1 MQTLSDDLPTTQD
14 FGVDGVQQIHVAGF
28 CSLKDVVL
36 EPGRLTLLI
45 GPNGAGKSNL
55 LQALRLLPLLRTRS
69 LQQYVRG
76 NGFAAALLHYGP
88 KVTEA
93 ITLAVVIKEQGLT
106 YRYKSS
112 LAFAPDDSLYFQE
125 ETLELTDAEGYSSS
139 GALGSGH
146 RESRL
151 MEAAGSRSE
160 FFQSDDLPEPQALAA
175 VNRWLARMTFYHF
188 HDTSAQS
195 KLRTH
200 ARREDD
206 RYPRSDGSNL
216 AAYLLRLKES
226 DHDADR
232 IAWQRINRHCRH
244 IAPAIKQL
252 DPVAVNGSVR
262 LDWIDDRDERFGCHQ
277 LSDGTL
283 RALALITV
291 LSQPTERLPWLISI
305 DEPELG
311 LHPAAIALIAELCR
325 SVSRHTQIILS
336 TQSTELLDH
345 FMVDEVVVVER
356 QQGETSLNRLSGKD
370 LRLWLE
376 DYSLREL
383 YAKGV
388 IGGTP

>member
-1 MQTLSDDLPTTQD
+1 
-14 FGVDGVQQIHVAGF
+14 
-28 CSLKDVVL
+28 
-36 EPGRLTLLI
+36 
-45 GPNGAGKSNL
+45 
-55 LQALRLLPLLRTRS
+55 
-69 LQQYVRG
+69 VRE

-88 KVTEA
+88 KATEA
-93 ITLAVVIKEQGLT
+93 IRLAVVIKEQGFT

-112 LAFAPDDSLYFQE
+112 LAFASDDSLYFLE
-125 ETLELTDAEGYSSS
+125 ETLELTDAEGCSSS
-139 GALGSGH
+139 GTLGSGH
-146 RESRL
+146 RESPL
-151 MEAAGSRSE
+151 MEAAGSISE
-160 FFQSDDLPEPQALAA
+160 PFHSDDLPEPQVLAA
-175 VNRWLARMTFYHF
+175 VNRWLGRMTFYHF

-200 ARREDD
+200 ARCEDD

-216 AAYLLRLKES
+216 A
-226 DHDADR
+226 
-232 IAWQRINRHCRH
+232 
-244 IAPAIKQL
+244 APAIKQL

-356 QQGETSLNRLSGKD
+356 QQGETCLKRLSDKD

>member
-1 MQTLSDDLPTTQD
+1 MQPLPEDSPAAQD
-14 FGVDGVQQIHVAGF
+14 AGGDGFQQIHIAGF
-28 CSLKDVVL
+28 CSLKKVVL

-55 LQALRLLPLLRTRS
+55 LQALRLIPLLRTRS
-69 LQQYVRG
+69 LQSYVADH
-76 NGFAAALLHYGP
+76 GFGAALLHYGP
-88 KVTEA
+88 KTTDA
-93 ITLAVVIKEQGLT
+93 IEIGVLIRDQG
-106 YRYKSS
+106 SS
-112 LAFAPDDSLYFQE
+112 YSYDARLAFASDDSLYFQTE
-125 ETLELTDAEGYSSS
+125 NAACLHPDGSWVISTLG
-139 GALGSGH
+139 GGH
-146 RESRL
+146 RVSKL
-151 MEAAGSRSE
+151 LEAS
-160 FFQSDDLPEPQALAA
+160 PENQTVAA
-175 VNRWLARMTFYHF
+175 VNRWLGRMTFYHF

-226 DHDADR
+226 DQEADR
-232 IAWQRINRHCRH
+232 KAWQRINRHCRH
-244 IAPAIKQL
+244 IAPAIKEL

-262 LDWIDDRDERFGCHQ
+262 LDWIDDRDQRFGCHQ

-291 LSQPTERLPWLISI
+291 LSQPAERLPRLISI

-325 SVSRHTQIILS
+325 SICRHTQIILS

-345 FMVDEVVVVER
+345 FRVDEVVVVER
-356 QQGETSLNRLSGKD
+356 EQGETLLNRLSEQD
-370 LRLWLE
+370 LRLRLE
-376 DYSLREL
+376 DYSLREV

>member
-1 MQTLSDDLPTTQD
+1 MQPLPDDLTVGKD
-14 FGVDGVQQIHVAGF
+14 AAADGIQQIHIAGF

-55 LQALRLLPLLRTRS
+55 LQALRLIPLLRTRS
-69 LQQYVRG
+69 LQRYVAG
-76 NGFAAALLHYGP
+76 HGFGAALLHYGP
-88 KVTEA
+88 KSTDA
-93 ITLAVVIKEQGLT
+93 IELGVVVHDRGTSL
-106 YRYKSS
+106 RYDAS
-112 LAFAPDDSLYFQE
+112 LALAADDTLYFRE
-125 ETLELTDAEGYSSS
+125 ESVQRAGLDGQLTFID
-139 GALGSGH
+139 LGSGH

-151 MEAAGSRSE
+151 TETFDPVDCPDPA
-160 FFQSDDLPEPQALAA
+160 PLAA
-175 VNRWLARMTFYHF
+175 INDWLGRMTFYHF
-188 HDTSAQS
+188 HDTSSQS

-216 AAYLLRLKES
+216 AAYLLRLKDS
-226 DHDADR
+226 DQEADR
-232 IAWQRINRHCRH
+232 KAWRRINRHCRH
-244 IAPAIKQL
+244 IAPAIKEL
-252 DPVAVNGSVR
+252 DPVAVHGSVR

-291 LSQPTERLPWLISI
+291 LSQPSDRLPRLISI

-325 SVSRHTQIILS
+325 AICRHTQIILS

-345 FMVDEVVVVER
+345 FSADEVVVVER
-356 QQGETSLNRLSGKD
+356 VDGETRLNRLTTESLQD
-370 LRLWLE
+370 WLS
-376 DYSLREL
+376 DYSLREVF
-383 YAKGV
+383 AKGV
-388 IGGTP
+388 IGGRP

>member
-1 MQTLSDDLPTTQD
+1 MQTLPDDLSVVQD
-14 FGVDGVQQIHVAGF
+14 ADADGVQQIHVAGF
-28 CSLKDVVL
+28 CSLKDAVL

-55 LQALRLLPLLRTRS
+55 LQALRLIPLLRTRS
-69 LQQYVRG
+69 LQKYVAG
-76 NGFAAALLHYGP
+76 HGYAAALLHYGP

-93 ITLAVVIKEQGLT
+93 IRLAVVIKEQGFT
-106 YRYKSS
+106 YRYKAS
-112 LAFAPDDSLYFQE
+112 LAFAPDDSLYFLE
-125 ETLELTDAEGYSSS
+125 EMLELTDAEGCSSS
-139 GALGSGH
+139 GTLGSGH

-151 MEAAGSRSE
+151 MEVSGSRSE
-160 FFQSDDLPEPQALAA
+160 PFHSDELPEPQAVAA

-226 DHDADR
+226 DQDADR
-232 IAWQRINRHCRH
+232 KSWQRINRHCRH
-244 IAPAIKQL
+244 IAPAIKEL

-291 LSQPTERLPWLISI
+291 LSQPSERLPRLISI

-325 SVSRHTQIILS
+325 SISRHTQIVLS

-345 FMVDEVVVVER
+345 FAVEEVVVVER
-356 QQGETSLNRLSGKD
+356 EKGETTLKRLSEQD

-376 DYSLREL
+376 DYSLRDL

-388 IGGTP
+388 IGGSP

>member
-1 MQTLSDDLPTTQD
+1 MQPSPEDSPAAQD
-14 FGVDGVQQIHVAGF
+14 AGGDGFQHIHIAGF
-28 CSLKDVVL
+28 CSLKDAVL

-55 LQALRLLPLLRTRS
+55 LQALRLIPLLRTRS
-69 LQQYVRG
+69 LQSYVADH
-76 NGFAAALLHYGP
+76 GFGAALLYYGP
-88 KVTEA
+88 KTTEA
-93 ITLAVVIKEQGLT
+93 IEIGVLIRDQGSS
-106 YRYKSS
+106 YRYDAR
-112 LAFAPDDSLYFQE
+112 LAFASDDSLYFQTE
-125 ETLELTDAEGYSSS
+125 NAACLHPDGSWVISTLG
-139 GALGSGH
+139 GGH
-146 RESRL
+146 RESKL
-151 MEAAGSRSE
+151 LVASP
-160 FFQSDDLPEPQALAA
+160 DDQTVAA

-216 AAYLLRLKES
+216 AAYLLRLKDS
-226 DHDADR
+226 DQDADR
-232 IAWQRINRHCRH
+232 KSWQRINRHCRH
-244 IAPAIKQL
+244 IAPAIKEL

-262 LDWIDDRDERFGCHQ
+262 LDWLDDRDQRFGCHQ

-291 LSQPTERLPWLISI
+291 LSQPTERLPRLISI

-311 LHPAAIALIAELCR
+311 LHPVAIALIAELCR
-325 SVSRHTQIILS
+325 SICRHTQIVLS
-336 TQSTELLDH
+336 TQSTELIDH

-356 QQGETSLNRLSGKD
+356 EEGATSLKRLKKPD

-376 DYSLREL
+376 DYSLRDL